1 MSRTNTT
8 SPPPP
13 PPEILRLI
21 NDFISYEPEKQDT
34 YDECYRFIHS
44 KYIYIKD
51 RISTYNGKVQILN
64 TAGKVIYIHQL
75 TNIYNEKLKKYKLKF
90 SEQKR
95 QRLITDYY
103 KPSRPSSSHQSSPN
117 TSLKCKKN
125 DFCAQRYLE
134 KSIKEHKSNEE
145 LKQQWREYEERV
157 QKIKQTYRSIL
168 NIPSTVLRSFRDL
181 SLSSKKQE
189 TLNSKTKIN
198 KWSDKIIEL
207 ISELTLYNPTKCKN
221 LDECVEKITIIID
234 IIHSFIQNPNIMV
247 EYDFSRSAKT
257 NNKYDIQK
265 YKIYKSFLEDYNI
278 TFNDNDFKHSLYIK
292 LNNDYKN
299 ILIKLQQ
306 IKLDDCINHFNINK
320 GGKSKKRNIK
330 KM

>member
-1 MSRTNTT
+1 M
-8 SPPPP
+8 
-13 PPEILRLI
+13 L
-21 NDFISYEPEKQDT
+21 
-34 YDECYRFIHS
+34 
-44 KYIYIKD
+44 
-51 RISTYNGKVQILN
+51 ST
-64 TAGKVIYIHQL
+64 AEKVIYIQQL

-90 SEQKR
+90 SEQKG

-103 KPSRPSSSHQSSPN
+103 KPSRPSSSNQSSHSSSN

-134 KSIKEHKSNEE
+134 QSIKEHKSNEE

-168 NIPSTVLRSFRDL
+168 NIPSTVLRSFRGL
-181 SLSSKKQE
+181 SLSSKKYE

-198 KWSDKIIEL
+198 KWNDKIIEL
-207 ISELTLYNPTKCKN
+207 ISDFTLYNPTTCKN
-221 LDECVEKITIIID
+221 LDECIDKITIIID
-234 IIHSFIQNPNIMV
+234 IIYSFILNPNTMV

-306 IKLDDCINHFNINK
+306 IKLDDCINTFQNK
-320 GGKSKKRNIK
+320 QETIGGKSKSNLKNKKRNIK

>member
-1 MSRTNTT
+1 M
-8 SPPPP
+8 
-13 PPEILRLI
+13 I

-44 KYIYIKD
+44 KYIYIRD
-51 RISTYNGKVQILN
+51 RISDYKNGKVQMLSP
-64 TAGKVIYIHQL
+64 AGKVIYIHQL
-75 TNIYNEKLKKYKLKF
+75 TNIYNEKLKKYKRKF
-90 SEQKR
+90 SEQKG

-103 KPSRPSSSHQSSPN
+103 KPLRPSSSHLSFHQ
-117 TSLKCKKN
+117 SLKCKKD

-134 KSIKEHKSNEE
+134 RSIKEHKSNEE

-168 NIPSTVLRSFRDL
+168 NIPSTVLRSFRGL
-181 SLSSKKQE
+181 SLSSKKYE
-189 TLNSKTKIN
+189 TLTSEYKIN

-207 ISELTLYNPTKCKN
+207 ISELTLYNPTTCKN

-234 IIHSFIQNPNIMV
+234 IIYSFIQNPNIMI

-278 TFNDNDFKHSLYIK
+278 TFNDTDLQHPLFIK
-292 LNNDYKN
+292 LNDDYKK
-299 ILIKLQQ
+299 IIIQLQK
-306 IKLDDCINHFNINK
+306 IKLDDCKNTFSIESK
-320 GGKSKKRNIK
+320 GGRLSKKKNLK
-330 KM
+330 KRYLKNSY